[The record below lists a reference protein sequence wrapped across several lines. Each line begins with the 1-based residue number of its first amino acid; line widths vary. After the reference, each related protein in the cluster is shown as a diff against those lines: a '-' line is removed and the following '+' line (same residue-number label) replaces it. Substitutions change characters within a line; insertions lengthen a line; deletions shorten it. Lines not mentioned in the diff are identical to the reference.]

1 MKIILKPI
9 SAYWYFRIIVIH
21 ENKEH
26 FGKKNSLPYL
36 EQTHIYCAFKIDL
49 QLAMSLI
56 SLILILKFN
65 FTCDTFS
72 RHS

>member
-1 MKIILKPI
+1 MKKILKPI

-36 EQTHIYCAFKIDL
+36 EQTH
-49 QLAMSLI
+49 SL
-56 SLILILKFN
+56 LRF
-65 FTCDTFS
+65 
-72 RHS
+72 

>member
-1 MKIILKPI
+1 MKIILKPL

-36 EQTHIYCAFKIDL
+36 EQTH
-49 QLAMSLI
+49 SL
-56 SLILILKFN
+56 LRF
-65 FTCDTFS
+65 
-72 RHS
+72 